1 MTARKRGEQG
11 EGDYLPAR
19 NPYAQEPN
27 RGDISSDGKQY
38 YSGNGGIFR
47 DPHTGYFSSINP
59 YFDNLRVTNNN
70 QDADALY
77 ERATEWEADYADYM
91 RQRAD
96 ARADLLEQREYDS
109 PEQQIARQRA
119 AGINPDISASGGAGS
134 GASSGSSA
142 TVNPVSQND
151 VTSQTKYGN
160 TYDNTQMIINGIN
173 SGVQVVSAFT
183 GVATAVI
190 DGITKMQ
197 TLPAQISLGKSQ
209 AYIADKT
216 KDIAVAQAGETLK
229 GTQLS
234 NATSLIN
241 NAKNSL
247 SMYGDIAQ
255 YLTPESTDEDYD
267 RTFKLMQVPESM
279 RDDLKEGVKH
289 YFNNPS
295 WQKGYESS
303 KNEVNRQQSYSR
315 VYTPALLDRLNTV
328 QADAQVAQG
337 LFTTSQNNFSRSL
350 IDYLDSVDY
359 QTTVGQNMVSEADIQ
374 KGELSNRK
382 KVLKS
387 ETDALVGALD
397 YMDNIKKYY
406 QDEIDRIQQNIAK
419 RKDKEPTPLEE
430 ALIDSYTHSISF
442 LNTQSVQ
449 QKMSIYNSIQSL
461 FVNRA
466 FMQENQKKNGNI
478 ELGDRWT
485 NRQNEALA
493 TLFHGFFNNHMS
505 NEMFGEAIYNYIVTG
520 VNTASTAANAISNFM
535 PKE

>member
-11 EGDYLPAR
+11 QGDSVAAR
-19 NPYAQEPN
+19 NPEPQMPN
-27 RGDISSDGKQY
+27 RNNMSSDGKQY
-38 YSGNGGIFR
+38 YSGNGGIFK

-59 YFDNLRVTNNN
+59 YFDNLKITTNN

-96 ARADLLEQREYDS
+96 NRADLLEQREYDS

-151 VTSQTKYGN
+151 VAGQTKYGN
-160 TYDNTQMIINGIN
+160 IYDNTQMILNGIN

-229 GTQLS
+229 GTQLN

-255 YLTPESTDEDYD
+255 YLTPDSTDEDYD
-267 RTFKLMQVPESM
+267 RAFKLMQVPESM
-279 RDDLKEGVKH
+279 REDLKEGVKH

-303 KNEVNRQQSYSR
+303 KNEVKRQQSYAR

-359 QTTVGQNMVSEADIQ
+359 QKTVGQNMVSEADIK

-382 KVLKS
+382 RVLKS

-397 YMDNIKKYY
+397 YMDNVKKYY
-406 QDEIDRIQQNIAK
+406 QDEIDRIEQNIAN

-505 NEMFGEAIYNYIVTG
+505 NEQFGEAIFNYIVTG
-520 VNTASTAANAISNFM
+520 VNTASTAANAISNLM
-535 PKE
+535 P